1 MSFGA
6 LTITLIFL
14 KKTHKDT
21 KRNLQGN
28 IFDDYQCKIN
38 Q

>member
-1 MSFGA
+1 MSYGA
-6 LTITLIFL
+6 LTITLTL
-14 KKTHKDT
+14 KKKACKDT

-28 IFDDYQCKIN
+28 IFDDNQCKIN